1 LLSRRGS
8 REEAVDPLVG
18 VALLP
23 VALLALAGLV
33 RAARVPTDEYH
44 PDERADFNEG
54 TRRFL

>member
-1 LLSRRGS
+1 MLSRQGW
-8 REEAVDPLVG
+8 EKAVDPLAG

-33 RAARVPTDEYH
+33 RAARMPTVEYD
-44 PDERADFNEG
+44 PEERADFNEA